1 MRPTKAFALVE
12 LDRQISRYVE
22 NRRRQ
27 NGMNRSPAQVA
38 GDPSKRIP
46 TLCLVIVRTAGTH
59 RGTRYPVGTSI
70 FDVDTSKIDAHHR
83 TMARGSIKPPPGF
96 GRAPDPDWQPS
107 AEHDPVTVLST
118 YAAHRVAAEVRRA
131 WARVYPT
138 ESFSGQALAGKLGES
153 VRPVQKRL
161 AGEQPL
167 TLADVLA
174 LAALLGEE
182 IFEALP
188 RRDADLFPAA
198 YGRLLNHWKPGTG
211 LLPTFVE
218 PGGGVIDW
226 AAVARALAAYDVD
239 EHQAQRQHLL
249 TADTYC
255 YQFATVL
262 EAGGVPAN
270 HLEYEDVSIDHSRV
284 MTLSTSSRLI
294 VVVADLRVLRSR
306 RDAAATLMR
315 IIYETVTYGMDERIL
330 IVIAGQATNSQI
342 EVHMPAALHTA
353 DEPFVL
359 PFQQAVKAGLDSDGA
374 PQLLPDIELTALGN
388 AVGAV
393 HQRIVVLRIGK

>member
-1 MRPTKAFALVE
+1 
-12 LDRQISRYVE
+12 
-22 NRRRQ
+22 
-27 NGMNRSPAQVA
+27 
-38 GDPSKRIP
+38 
-46 TLCLVIVRTAGTH
+46 
-59 RGTRYPVGTSI
+59 
-70 FDVDTSKIDAHHR
+70 
-83 TMARGSIKPPPGF
+83 MARGSITPPPRF
-96 GRAPDPDWQPS
+96 GRAPEPDWQPS

-118 YAAHRVAAEVRRA
+118 YAAHRVLGAVRRA
-131 WARVYPT
+131 WERVYPT
-138 ESFSGQALAGKLGES
+138 ENFSGQALADKLGES

-182 IFEALP
+182 ILEALP

-198 YGRLLNHWKPGTG
+198 YGRLLNQWKPGTG

-218 PGGGVIDW
+218 TGGGVIDW
-226 AAVARALAAYDVD
+226 AAIARALAAYDIE

-255 YQFATVL
+255 HQFATAL
-262 EAGGVPAN
+262 QAGGVPAN
-270 HLEYEDVSIDHSRV
+270 HLEYEDISIERSRV
-284 MTLSTSSRLI
+284 MTLSTSSRLTI
-294 VVVADLRVLRSR
+294 VVADLRMIGSR

-315 IIYETVTYGMDERIL
+315 IIYQTVTYGRDERIL

-342 EVHMPAALHTA
+342 DVHIPAALRTA
-353 DEPFVL
+353 ADPFVL
-359 PFQQAVKAGLDSDGA
+359 PFQQALKAGLGSDGA

-388 AVGAV
+388 AVGAA
-393 HQRIVVLRIGK
+393 HQRMVVLRVGK